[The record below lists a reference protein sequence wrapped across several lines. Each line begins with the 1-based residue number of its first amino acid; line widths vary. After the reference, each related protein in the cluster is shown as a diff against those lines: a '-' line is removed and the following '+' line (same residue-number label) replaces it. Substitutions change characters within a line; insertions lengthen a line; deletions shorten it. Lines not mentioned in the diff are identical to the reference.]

1 MAKDKRITVRHIR
14 EMEEAGITKLDVT
27 EEFLIGR
34 VIAENVVDK
43 DSGEIIAN
51 ANDEI
56 TEALLHNLQTA
67 GIKKINTLYTN
78 DLDHGAFI
86 SQTLRT
92 DETVDQWTA
101 RVAIY
106 RMMRPGEPPTED
118 AAENLFNGLFFT

>member
-1 MAKDKRITVRHIR
+1 MRHIR

-56 TEALLHNLQTA
+56 TEARCKNCWPPASRRSIRFIPTIWTMARSSRRPCAPMRLSISGRRAWRSTA
-67 GIKKINTLYTN
+67 
-78 DLDHGAFI
+78 
-86 SQTLRT
+86 
-92 DETVDQWTA
+92 
-101 RVAIY
+101 
-106 RMMRPGEPPTED
+106 
-118 AAENLFNGLFFT
+118 